1 MTGEPFRIWCNLL
14 RRLSRSALRL
24 EGIASAFLAGVVI
37 VGGAL
42 SPYNGRNTPFRRIP
56 RVMAPTRNDI
66 EATRARL
73 VDLAQAIIDERGGGA
88 LSMAELAARANM
100 STANLSRYFETRD
113 ELLEA
118 MADHWFQPMVAIM
131 EEVLASDLPP
141 RRKMYEFFARRFLLL
156 RAKWEDDPVRLQANV
171 EIGND
176 YFEQVRS
183 YIDLADHYLGE
194 IIGEA
199 MSDGAF
205 AGLGVD
211 ETISLVNQMVAPYCA
226 LNTMVLLMDR
236 LSEEKLARIIDAMF
250 DGLSAQ
256 DRGARAVTGLRA
268 A

>member
-1 MTGEPFRIWCNLL
+1 MAAHST
-14 RRLSRSALRL
+14 
-24 EGIASAFLAGVVI
+24 
-37 VGGAL
+37 
-42 SPYNGRNTPFRRIP
+42 GRNP
-56 RVMAPTRNDI
+56 RVMASLGSD
-66 EATRARL
+66 RAANRERL
-73 VDLAQAIIDERGGGA
+73 VDLAQTIAEERGGAG
-88 LSMAELAARANM
+88 LTMAELAARANM
-100 STANLSRYFETRD
+100 STANLSRYFATRD

-118 MADHWFQPMVAIM
+118 IADQWFQPMVAIM

-141 RRKMYEFFARRFLLL
+141 RRKMYEFFARRFLAM
-156 RAKWEDDPVRLQANV
+156 RVKWEADPVRLQSHI
-171 EIGND
+171 ETGND
-176 YFEQVRS
+176 HFEQVRS

-199 MSDGAF
+199 MSEGAF

-211 ETISLVNQMVAPYCA
+211 ETISLINQMVSPYCA
-226 LNTMVLLMDR
+226 LNTMVMVMER

>member
-1 MTGEPFRIWCNLL
+1 MAST
-14 RRLSRSALRL
+14 RSDKDL
-24 EGIASAFLAGVVI
+24 I
-37 VGGAL
+37 
-42 SPYNGRNTPFRRIP
+42 
-56 RVMAPTRNDI
+56 
-66 EATRARL
+66 RARL
-73 VDLAQAIIDERGGGA
+73 VDLAQAIVDERGGGG
-88 LSMAELAARANM
+88 LSMGELATRANM
-100 STANLSRYFETRD
+100 STANLSRYFETRE

-118 MADHWFQPMVAIM
+118 MADHWFQPMVEIM
-131 EEVLASDLPP
+131 EDVLASDLPP
-141 RRKMYEFFARRFLLL
+141 RRKMYEFFARRFVAM
-156 RAKWEDDPVRLQANV
+156 RRKWEADPVKLQSNI

-211 ETISLVNQMVAPYCA
+211 ETISLVNQMAAPYCA
-226 LNTMVLLMDR
+226 LNTMVMFMER
-236 LSEEKLARIIDAMF
+236 LSEEKLARIIDAIF

-256 DRGARAVTGLRA
+256 DRGARALAGLRA